1 MKILKWI
8 AIVVVSLIALVL
20 ILGLFAKKET
30 TVEREVIINKPKQDV
45 YNYVKLLANQ
55 NNYSKW
61 AGMDPNMEKT
71 YTGTD
76 GTVGFVSAWKSKNK
90 DVGSGEQEIV
100 KIDDGKRIDYALRF
114 KEPMESK
121 ADAFMIVDD
130 AGEGKSKVK
139 WGFHCTMPYPMNA
152 MCLFMNMEDAVG
164 KDFQTG
170 LDNLK
175 VLMEK

>member
-8 AIVVVSLIALVL
+8 LIVLGSVIALVL
-20 ILGLFAKKET
+20 IVALFVKKEHT
-30 TVEREVIINKPKQDV
+30 IEKEIMINKPKADV

-55 NNYSKW
+55 NNFSKW
-61 AGMDPNMEKT
+61 ASMDPNMEKT
-71 YTGTD
+71 FTGTD

-100 KIDDGKRIDYALRF
+100 KIDDKRIDYALRF
-114 KEPMESK
+114 KEPWESK
-121 ADAFMIVDD
+121 ADAHMIVED
-130 AGEGKSKVK
+130 AGEGKTKVK

-152 MCLFMNMEDAVG
+152 MCLLMNMDEMVG

-175 VLMEK
+175 ALMEK